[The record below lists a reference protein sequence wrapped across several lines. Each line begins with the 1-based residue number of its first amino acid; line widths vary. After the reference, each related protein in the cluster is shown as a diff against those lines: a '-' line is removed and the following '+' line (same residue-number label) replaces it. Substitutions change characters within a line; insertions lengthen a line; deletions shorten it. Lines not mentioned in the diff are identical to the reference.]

1 MNSLYWNPGA
11 VGYRSFACQGGKQM
25 KVVAVNGS
33 GRKDGNTCLLLKTVL
48 EELRGAGIDTE
59 LIQLAE
65 REPIQGCIACHRC
78 LERRNMK
85 CAIESDPFNDYFA
98 KIAAA
103 DGLLLGSPVYFS
115 DITAG
120 MKALIERCGFVSR
133 ANGNV
138 LRRKVGAGVLAVR
151 RAGSNHALASLNYL
165 FLITEMI
172 IPGSNYWNMALGRQP
187 GEVLEDAEGIET
199 MKTLGRNMAWL
210 LEKIR
215 PSV

>member
-1 MNSLYWNPGA
+1 
-11 VGYRSFACQGGKQM
+11 M